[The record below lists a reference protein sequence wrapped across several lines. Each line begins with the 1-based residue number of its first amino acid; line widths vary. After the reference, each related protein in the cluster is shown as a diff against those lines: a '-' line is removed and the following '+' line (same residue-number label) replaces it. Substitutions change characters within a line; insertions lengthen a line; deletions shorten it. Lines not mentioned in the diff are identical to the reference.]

1 MSVPQTGK
9 KSVIIIG
16 AGIAGLS
23 AGIYAQMN
31 GYQSRI
37 YELHSQP
44 GGLVTAWKRK
54 GYTIDGCIHW
64 LTGSAPSH
72 NFYPMWE
79 EIGLIQN
86 RQIFDPEIFARYEG
100 RNGEVLDLYTD
111 ADRLEQHM
119 LQLAPEDSAV
129 IKDMCATVRAFSGF
143 DMTSDLDG
151 IGDFLKMAVKLP
163 KMISLGPRFQRW
175 GKMTMAD
182 FAALF
187 KNPFLRESFRE
198 VWYPEMS
205 AMGLLFTLAMLNKR
219 EAGYT
224 MGGSLP
230 MAHAVSKRYCD
241 LGGEIFYNTRV
252 QKILVQDN
260 RATGVRLEDGTEQHA
275 DIVISAADG
284 RATIFD
290 MLDGRY
296 MSERQREMYDKWD
309 IFQPLVFIGL
319 GVNRTFDD
327 LPALTSGFSVAL
339 DEPLIVADKPVK
351 RLEYTIYNF
360 DPSLAPEGKTV
371 ITFMITTSYDW
382 WKALS
387 AEPERYEAEK
397 QRVALEVIQ
406 RMDRIF
412 PGIAGQVEMADVATP
427 LTFEHYTGNWQG
439 SFEGW
444 MPTPKTIM
452 ARPEY
457 TLPGLENFYMVG
469 QWVQP
474 GGGLPSGVMTGRAVV
489 QAICKKDKR
498 KFKTFR

>member
-1 MSVPQTGK
+1 MSTSQLNT
-9 KSVIIIG
+9 KSVIIVG

-31 GYQSRI
+31 GYKSRI
-37 YELHSQP
+37 FELHSQP

-64 LTGSAPSH
+64 LTGSSPSH
-72 NFYPMWE
+72 SFYKMWE
-79 EIGLIQN
+79 DIGLIQN
-86 RQIFDPEIFARYEG
+86 REIFDPEIFARYEG
-100 RNGEVLDLYTD
+100 RSGEVLNLYSD
-111 ADRLEQHM
+111 VNRLEQHM
-119 LQLAPEDSAV
+119 LEIAPEDSAV
-129 IKDMCATVRAFSGF
+129 IKNMCATIRAFSGF
-143 DMTSDLDG
+143 DMQSNLDSM
-151 IGDFLKMAVKLP
+151 GDFLKMVTRLP

-182 FAALF
+182 LANLF
-187 KNPFLRESFRE
+187 KNPFLRESFHE
-198 VWYPEMS
+198 IWYTEMS
-205 AMGLLFTLAMLNKR
+205 AMGLLFTLALLNKR

-224 MGGSLP
+224 IGGSLP
-230 MAHAVSKRYCD
+230 MSLAVAKRYED
-241 LGGEIFYNTRV
+241 LGGEILYNTRV

-260 RATGVRLEDGTEQHA
+260 RGVGVRLEDGTEQRA
-275 DIVISAADG
+275 DIIISAADG

-296 MSERQREMYDKWD
+296 VGEKQREMYDKWE
-309 IFQPLVFIGL
+309 IFQPLVYIGL
-319 GVNRTFDD
+319 GVKRTFDD
-327 LPALTSGFSVAL
+327 LPALTSGFSVVL
-339 DEPLIVADKPVK
+339 DEPLMVADKPVK

-360 DPSLAPEGKTV
+360 DPTLAPPGKTV

-382 WKALS
+382 WKELS

-406 RMDRIF
+406 RMEQRF

-427 LTFEHYTGNWQG
+427 LTFERYTGNWQG

-444 MPTPKTIM
+444 MPTTKTIM

-457 TLPGLENFYMVG
+457 TLPGLDNFYMIG

-474 GGGLPSGVMTGRAVV
+474 GGGLPSGVMTGQAVV
-489 QAICKKDKR
+489 KIMCKKDKK
-498 KFKTFR
+498 KFTTR